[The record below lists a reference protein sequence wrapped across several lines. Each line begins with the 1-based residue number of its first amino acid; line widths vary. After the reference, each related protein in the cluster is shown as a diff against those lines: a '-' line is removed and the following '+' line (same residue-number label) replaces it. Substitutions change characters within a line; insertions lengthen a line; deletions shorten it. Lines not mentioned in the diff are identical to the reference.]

1 MTEKFKNWYFESAD
15 NVVTLYIDK
24 DGVSTNVLSTDVLNE
39 LDLILDDISNENP
52 KALIIRSAKKSGF
65 IAGADIS
72 EFTELG
78 TEEKAYELIKNGQNV
93 FNKLEA
99 LPFTTI
105 SIIEGF
111 CLGGGLELALA
122 TNYRIVLDSPKVR
135 LGLPETQLGIHPGF
149 GGVVRLTHL
158 VPTLAAMDL
167 ILAGKTV
174 DPKKAKR
181 LGMVDFVVADRYLL
195 KQAHIIIE
203 KKPRK
208 IMTRELSFIEKLPDN
223 ALLRP
228 IVKKILYKK
237 LSEKALKENYPAPYK
252 VIDLWA
258 KHYGNKSK
266 MMEAEAK
273 SVASLITDT
282 TAQNLIRLFFLKE
295 RLKGLAKGGS
305 KDDHINHIH
314 VIGAGT
320 MGGDI
325 AVWSVLKGYTVTLQD
340 REDKFIAP
348 AIKRAHKLFKRK
360 LKDRHLIQNAM
371 DRLIPDVE
379 GRTGIH
385 KADIVIEAIFED
397 LNVKGNLFKSIEPI
411 LKDGAVIA
419 TNTSSIP
426 IDDLSNFLTNPER
439 LIGIHFFNPVAL
451 MPLVEI
457 VKGAKT
463 GDETLAKAFHYAKS
477 IDKLPLPVKSVPGFL
492 VNRIL
497 MPYLLEAVT
506 MVEEG
511 IDKVKIDNAALNFGM
526 PMGPVMLA
534 DVVGLDICLDVAE
547 VVGADLNLKIPSI
560 LKVLINKGNLGKKS
574 GQGFYS
580 FKNGKAGVKFD
591 NTKSDKEIAD
601 RLNFRLINE
610 ALDCLNDNVVDDLDL
625 LDAGIVF
632 GTGFAP
638 FRGGPVNDLLSRDKD
653 AMHARAE
660 ELFTKYGDRFK
671 PSAYWDKI

>member
-1 MTEKFKNWYFESAD
+1 MIERKFKNWFFETAD
-15 NVVTLYIDK
+15 TVVTLYIDK
-24 DGVSTNVLSTDVLNE
+24 DGASANVLSTEVLNE
-39 LDLILDDISNENP
+39 LNIVLDDIANLKP

-72 EFTELG
+72 EFTKLG
-78 TEEKAYELIKNGQNV
+78 TEEKAYELIKNGQSV
-93 FNKLEA
+93 FDKLEA

-105 SIIEGF
+105 TIIEGF

-122 TNYRIVLDSPKVR
+122 TNYRIALKSSKVR

-158 VPTLAAMDL
+158 IPTLSAMDL

-174 DPKKAKR
+174 DTRKAKK
-181 LGMVDFVVADRYLL
+181 LGMVDFVVDSRYLL
-195 KQAHIIIE
+195 KQADIIIN

-208 IMTRELSFIEKLPDN
+208 KKLSFVQKIPDKFFM
-223 ALLRP
+223 RP
-228 IVKKILYKK
+228 IIKKILYKK

-258 KHYGNKSK
+258 KHYPNKK
-266 MMEAEAK
+266 TMMEAEAK
-273 SVASLITDT
+273 SVASLITNK

-295 RLKGLAKGGS
+295 RLKSFGKGT
-305 KDDHINHIH
+305 DNHINHIH

-325 AVWSVLKGYTVTLQD
+325 AAWSVLKGYTVTLQD

-348 AIKRAHKLFKRK
+348 AIKRAFKLFKRK
-360 LKDRHLIQNAM
+360 LKEPHLIQNAM

-397 LNVKGNLFKSIEPI
+397 LTVKGNLFKSIEPI

-426 IDDLSNFLTNPER
+426 IDDLSNFLEQPER

-457 VKGAKT
+457 VRGAKT
-463 GDETLAKAFHYAKS
+463 SEETIGKAFSYSKS

-526 PMGPVMLA
+526 PMGPIMLA
-534 DVVGLDICLDVAE
+534 DVVGLDICLHVAE
-547 VVGADLNLKIPSI
+547 VVGSDLNLKIPQI
-560 LKVLINKGNLGKKS
+560 LKVLIDKGNLGKKS

-580 FKNGKAGVKFD
+580 FKNGKSNIKFD
-591 NTKSDKEIAD
+591 NTKYDKEIAD
-601 RLNFRLINE
+601 RLNFRLLNE
-610 ALDCLNDNVVDDLDL
+610 CLNCLKDNVVDDIDL

-638 FRGGPVNDLLSRDKD
+638 FRGGPINDLLSRDKD
-653 AMHARAE
+653 VMSSRAK
-660 ELFTKYGDRFK
+660 ELFNAYGESFK
-671 PSAYWDKI
+671 PSSYWDKI